1 MSMTDPV
8 ADFLTRIR
16 NGQKAVKTHVKMPSS
31 KLKESLCKVLQD
43 EGYIDSY
50 SVERDGRK
58 AELTVNLK
66 YHNGQPVIDRIQRVS
81 KPGLRI
87 YKGSRD
93 LPKVLGGLG
102 IAIVSTSKGVMTDR
116 AARENGTG
124 GEVLCVVS

>member
-16 NGQKAVKTHVKMPSS
+16 NGQKAVKTHVTMPSS

-50 SVERDGRK
+50 KTESEGQK
-58 AELTVNLK
+58 ASLTVNLK
-66 YHNGQPVIDRIQRVS
+66 YHNGQPVIDRIQRIS

-87 YKGSRD
+87 YKGSREI
-93 LPKVLGGLG
+93 PSVLGGLG
-102 IAIVSTSKGVMTDR
+102 IAIVSTSAGVMTDR
-116 AARENGTG
+116 AARAAGTG

>member
-16 NGQKAVKTHVKMPSS
+16 NGQKAVKTHVSMPSS
-31 KLKESLCKVLQD
+31 KLQVSLCKVLQD

-50 SVERDGRK
+50 NPESEGQK
-58 AELTVNLK
+58 ATLTVNLK

-93 LPKVLGGLG
+93 LPSVLG
-102 IAIVSTSKGVMTDR
+102 R
-116 AARENGTG
+116 
-124 GEVLCVVS
+124 